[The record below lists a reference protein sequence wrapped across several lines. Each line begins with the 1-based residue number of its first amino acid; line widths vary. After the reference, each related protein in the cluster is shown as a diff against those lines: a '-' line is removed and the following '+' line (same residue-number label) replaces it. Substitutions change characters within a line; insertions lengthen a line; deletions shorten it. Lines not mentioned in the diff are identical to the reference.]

1 MYPNDEDVARA
12 QTLIDTIFADGILTE
27 ADLAAAN

>member
-12 QTLIDTIFADGILTE
+12 QALIDTVFADGILTE
-27 ADLAAAN
+27 ADVSAE